1 MDKKWSGNSVS
12 SSSLRRSFAF
22 FLMLV
27 VTFAFL
33 SPFTLHLYL
42 VGKGLFFIGGLPLVW
57 LGLPLLFTL
66 ALLTLIKGEFP
77 QYGHRLGIGF
87 SLVIVGLMVI
97 LSHISFSGEENFS
110 YELFHQNFNSV
121 SFNSEYFFSNSIGG
135 GYLGFLL
142 SSILNLGGVALV
154 YFVGTVLIVGGFFV
168 IFYPYL
174 KKGFISARSH
184 LAIARSKNA
193 LEKKK
198 KQEEEDNKAKL
209 EAKMR
214 LAPIENHLPNNP
226 FEIPSLGNVDP
237 LFGDSFGNDCHFGQE
252 KVTEKRSQI
261 YHQEENALASKAEST
276 NIDFKNSISR
286 GSLSFDN
293 ANYGSSNGLMEAT
306 FFSSSDSF
314 VSSKSV
320 SSSSSSLESSQ
331 NFAKSD
337 DFSNP
342 DKMNYEP
349 SFNEQSPSE
358 DYFEKYGNSND
369 SNDLELSNA
378 KKESEI
384 DETNENDF
392 GQIHENNSFFVE
404 APQTVSS
411 DTRTISSDSNEGFPN
426 VDNINENVPAS
437 SFSTSHEEV
446 KTENNFSQNNVADK
460 ALATSSREEDLLQSQ
475 TESSLINE
483 SISPEEVSPF
493 LEPIKTDPKPF
504 KPMVDPT
511 TGEPYRKPLPNYI
524 LPDASLLNP
533 LKEQDEEIIAKQ
545 KEEAEQRMEIIN
557 NTLTDFSAGARV
569 VSYTIGPSV
578 TRFNIQ
584 TDRGVMISKISSYLQ
599 NISAALQG
607 VPVRFEEIIQGQT
620 TSGLEVANTY
630 RRTVTMKEVF
640 EALPP
645 LDKKSR
651 FAIPFGQSI
660 DGKYYSGCLNKF
672 PHMLVSGGT
681 GSGKSVFMQ
690 SVIMSLIMRNRPD
703 ELKLV
708 MVDPKR
714 VEMACYDKIPH
725 LLCPIIKDMNQAKVC
740 IDKLC
745 HEMERRYSL
754 FEKAGY
760 REINEYNDNYADEKN
775 LVRLPYIVCIIDEFA
790 DLMDTNKNVL
800 EPVIR
805 LAQKARAAGISL
817 IIATQRPTVDVV
829 SGRLKANLG
838 VRVALAMQ
846 SQVDSQTI
854 INKAG
859 AEELAGYGDMLAI
872 CPEVIRSSIFR
883 AQGAFVETKEIS
895 KITKFIR
902 DQSGPQYDPFF
913 LDLIDHEAEE
923 KALEAEKAA
932 NAPSREELKEMADDE
947 LYQAIKETVINQE
960 YFSVSRIQREF
971 NSGFNRANKM
981 FARLQSD
988 GIVAPSDPNNP
999 SNSRGCKVLIHDL
1012 GTLVNK

>member
-1 MDKKWSGNSVS
+1 
-12 SSSLRRSFAF
+12 
-22 FLMLV
+22 MLV

-57 LGLPLLFTL
+57 MGLPLLFTL

-97 LSHISFSGEENFS
+97 LSHISFSGKENFS
-110 YELFHQNFNSV
+110 YELFYQNFNSV

-142 SSILNLGGVALV
+142 SSILNLVGVALV
-154 YFVGTVLIVGGFFV
+154 YFVGTVLIVGGFLV
-168 IFYPYL
+168 LFYPSL

-184 LAIARSKNA
+184 LAIARSKKA

-209 EAKMR
+209 AAKMR

-226 FEIPSLGNVDP
+226 FDIPSLGNVDP
-237 LFGDSFGNDCHFGQE
+237 LLGDGFGNDCHFGQE
-252 KVTEKRSQI
+252 EITEKRSQI
-261 YHQEENALASKAEST
+261 YHQEENALASQFESVDD
-276 NIDFKNSISR
+276 DFKNLAPR
-286 GSLSFDN
+286 ESLSFDN
-293 ANYGSSNGLMEAT
+293 ANYGSSNGLTEAA
-306 FFSSSDSF
+306 FFSSSNSF
-314 VSSKSV
+314 VNSKRI
-320 SSSSSSLESSQ
+320 SSSSSLESSQ
-331 NFAKSD
+331 NFAKIA
-337 DFSNP
+337 DFSND

-349 SFNEQSPSE
+349 SFVEQSSSRNG
-358 DYFEKYGNSND
+358 FEEYGNSNVSD
-369 SNDLELSNA
+369 DLEISNTA
-378 KKESEI
+378 KELEADESSEHSF
-384 DETNENDF
+384 EQF
-392 GQIHENNSFFVE
+392 HENNRSLVE
-404 APQTVSS
+404 VSKTVSLDANS
-411 DTRTISSDSNEGFPN
+411 ISSNSNEDFQN
-426 VDNINENVPAS
+426 VDNINENIPTS
-437 SFSTSHEEV
+437 IFSTSDEEE
-446 KTENNFSQNNVADK
+446 KTENSFSQNNIADE
-460 ALATSSREEDLLQSQ
+460 ALEPSPIEEDTLLTQ
-475 TESSLINE
+475 TESSPMNE
-483 SISPEEVSPF
+483 SISEKAVSPF
-493 LEPIKTDPKPF
+493 LDPAKASLKPF

-545 KEEAEQRMEIIN
+545 KEEAEQRMKIIN

-620 TSGLEVANTY
+620 TSGLEVANSY

-923 KALEAEKAA
+923 RALEAEKAA

-947 LYQAIKETVINQE
+947 LYQAIKETVVNQE

-1012 GTLVNK
+1012 GALENK